1 MKSEYIE
8 INKFDS
14 CVKDALKKELKYRIR
29 SMKNHQKRF
38 VNISELSRS
47 EEAKLNYI
55 DEYPSEMFSEI
66 LTTRLFDAVIH
77 DELLYEALLSIKPHM
92 RELLILKYWGSYTDD
107 QVGNILNMN
116 RAAITRSKNNALSKL
131 RKFMEEMREYE
142 K

>member
-38 VNISELSRS
+38 MNISELSRS
-47 EEAKLNYI
+47 EEAKLSYI

>member
-1 MKSEYIE
+1 MKL
-8 INKFDS
+8 
-14 CVKDALKKELKYRIR
+14 CC
-29 SMKNHQKRF
+29 
-38 VNISELSRS
+38 
-47 EEAKLNYI
+47 I
-55 DEYPSEMFSEI
+55 DEYPSEMFSET

-131 RKFMEEMREYE
+131 RKFMEEMRKYE

>member
-29 SMKNHQKRF
+29 SMKNHQKRY
-38 VNISELSRS
+38 VNISELSKS
-47 EEAKLNYI
+47 EEEKLCCT
-55 DEYPSEMFSEI
+55 DEYPSEVFSEI

-77 DELLYEALLSIKPHM
+77 DELLYEALLTIKPHM
-92 RELLILKYWGSYTDD
+92 RELLLLKFWGSFTDE

-131 RKFMEEMREYE
+131 KRIMEEMRGYE

>member
-29 SMKNHQKRF
+29 SMKNHQKRC
-38 VNISELSRS
+38 VNISELSKS
-47 EEAKLNYI
+47 EEAKLCCT
-55 DEYPSEMFSEI
+55 DEYPSEVFSEI

-77 DELLYEALLSIKPHM
+77 DELLYEALLTIKPHM
-92 RELLILKYWGSYTDD
+92 RELLLLKFWGSFTDE

-131 RKFMEEMREYE
+131 KRIMEEMRGYE